1 MLTASARQGMVA
13 LALLAWGAPALAQ
26 TCAQPRGILDA
37 LLVADARVATL
48 DSGSFLVERGGQPVN
63 LNIGD
68 PLCEA
73 DRMATRPDT
82 TAKLLVGPAEG
93 PRHELTVLPGATVV
107 LQSVSRIELVIG
119 RLLAAVQ
126 GNFDVVMPFA
136 RLAAT
141 GTEFAVEVTQ
151 EGCRVEQLEGSTGLT
166 PSAGATARLER
177 LKSASCTATAAAP
190 SELVPGRCTELMTAA
205 SRIDVAARP
214 LVRSGNAIRQLDPA
228 QAPGAYAQAREAAI
242 CRNDAAA
249 WQAVDKVLVD
259 WERPQKALDAEDPL
273 VRGRALLMRGQ
284 PERAIEEFR
293 RALAAGPGAAAL
305 AGFGDAERDLG
316 LKAIRANDL
325 AEAGR
330 RFESALRH
338 YTAAFE
344 RATSERERG
353 VILVNLG
360 DLALLRTRL
369 DPAAAEARLSE
380 AQATFERA
388 RTHADPPH
396 ARLGLARVSLLRASL
411 IPTQQID
418 ASEGSFGQ
426 VLTANI
432 LLSQM
437 AESQRKP
444 HRAQARTVLRELIAD
459 TPGFAPAEELLADL
473 LAATGERDRA
483 RVQYQRAIAADPGN
497 TSAYLGYSKTLGSR
511 RQRMYEAAYRLVEV
525 AAVRERDEARAEIL
539 QPRESTVTV
548 PPAPLTPDVM
558 RLAFEKRGQQQ
569 AVTLTN
575 RSNAVATAGAATIA
589 GRDPAAF
596 RILRDGCANVQV
608 DAGRD
613 CRILIEYI
621 PQGSGSHRATLEI
634 PFDGGLGR
642 EVKLSG
648 ETPAHIIG

>member
-1 MLTASARQGMVA
+1 MNRRIFACIGVVGLLPAS
-13 LALLAWGAPALAQ
+13 LAHGQ
-26 TCAQPRGILDA
+26 TCAQPLGVLDSLLVDDRRLDA
-37 LLVADARVATL
+37 IDAGQFA
-48 DSGSFLVERGGQPVN
+48 VERGDQPVN

-68 PLCEA
+68 PLCDA

-177 LKSASCTATAAAP
+177 LKTASCTATTAASADV
-190 SELVPGRCTELMTAA
+190 VPARCAELMTAA

-214 LVRSGNAIRQLDPA
+214 PLRSGNAIPRLDPE
-228 QAPGAYAQAREAAI
+228 QAAAAYAQAREAAI

-249 WQAVDKVLVD
+249 WQAVDSVLVD
-259 WERPQKALDAEDPL
+259 WERPQKALDAQDPL

-284 PERAIEEFR
+284 PERAIEDFR
-293 RALAAGPGAAAL
+293 RALADGTDTAAL
-305 AGFGDAERDLG
+305 VGFGDAERDLG
-316 LKAIRANDL
+316 LKAIRVSDL
-325 AEAGR
+325 AGAGR

-338 YTAAFE
+338 YTVALE

-360 DLALLRTRL
+360 DLALLRTTL
-369 DPAAAEARLSE
+369 DPAAPEARLSE
-380 AQATFERA
+380 AQTLFARA

-418 ASEGSFGQ
+418 AADGSFGQ
-426 VLTANI
+426 VLAANI
-432 LLSQM
+432 LLSQL
-437 AESQRKP
+437 AEAQRKP
-444 HRAQARTVLRELIAD
+444 HRAQARTVLRELLAD

-497 TSAYLGYSKTLGSR
+497 TSAYLGYSKTLGSK
-511 RQRMYEAAYRLVEV
+511 RQKMYEAAYRLVEV
-525 AAVRERDEARAEIL
+525 AAVRERNEVRAAIL
-539 QPRESTVTV
+539 QPREPTVTV
-548 PPAPLTPDVM
+548 PPAPLTPDVT
-558 RLAFEKRGQQQ
+558 RLAFDKRGQQQ
-569 AVTLTN
+569 SVTLTN
-575 RSNAVATAGAATIA
+575 RSAAAATAGAATIS
-589 GRDPAAF
+589 GRNPGSF

-608 DAGRD
+608 EAGRD
-613 CRILIEYI
+613 CRIVIEYI
-621 PQGSGSHRATLEI
+621 PQGGGGHRATLEI
-634 PFDGGLGR
+634 PSGSGLGR
-642 EVKLSG
+642 AVRLSG
-648 ETPAHIIG
+648 ETPAYIVE